1 MTMGTGTWTE
11 ELPEVAGTT
20 LQLVRGGA
28 GDPLLI
34 LHDEM
39 GHHGQVR
46 YHNELARDYSVHIP
60 SHPGFG
66 ATAGQEWIMNMR
78 DMAGWYLEA
87 LDDLDL
93 GPVNLMGFSLG
104 GWLAAEM
111 ASMSP
116 DQFRKLVLVAP
127 AGIRPPSGEIFDM
140 FLVVP
145 RDYIVAGFLDPGAVP
160 EFDDVCPEEP
170 SDELNEAW
178 AVAREEACRLSW
190 RPYMHNLAMPNLVH
204 RLKRVPTQIIWGRE
218 DNIVPVS
225 AGQVYHDSI
234 PGSQLEILD
243 GCGHR
248 PELEK
253 TDEFLNLVKGFL
265 AN

>member
-1 MTMGTGTWTE
+1 MTMGTVTWTE
-11 ELPEVAGTT
+11 ELPEVAGTK
-20 LQLVRGGA
+20 LQIVRGGA

-46 YHNELARDYSVHIP
+46 YQDELAQDYAVHIP

-66 ATAGQEWIMNMR
+66 GTEGQEWIMNMR

-116 DQFRKLVLVAP
+116 LTSFANWCLVAP

-170 SDELNEAW
+170 SD
-178 AVAREEACRLSW
+178 
-190 RPYMHNLAMPNLVH
+190 
-204 RLKRVPTQIIWGRE
+204 
-218 DNIVPVS
+218 
-225 AGQVYHDSI
+225 
-234 PGSQLEILD
+234 
-243 GCGHR
+243 
-248 PELEK
+248 
-253 TDEFLNLVKGFL
+253 
-265 AN
+265 

>member
-1 MTMGTGTWTE
+1 MATGTQTWTE
-11 ELPEVAGTT
+11 EFAEVAGTK
-20 LQLVRGGA
+20 LQLVRGGS
-28 GDPLLI
+28 GEPLVI

-46 YHNELARDYSVHIP
+46 YQNELAGDFAVQIP

-66 ATAGQEWIMNMR
+66 ATEGQEWIMNMR

-87 LDDLDL
+87 LDDLNL

-116 DQFRKLVLVAP
+116 DMVRKLVLVAP
-127 AGIRPPSGEIFDM
+127 AGIRPPAGEIFDM

-145 RDYIVAGFLDPGAVP
+145 RDYIVAGFLDPEATP
-160 EFDDVCPEEP
+160 EFGEVCPEEP
-170 SDELNEAW
+170 SAELNEAW

-190 RPYMHNLAMPNLVH
+190 RPYMHNLAMPHLVR

-234 PGSQLEILD
+234 PGSRLDILD

-253 TDEFLNLVKGFL
+253 TDEFLSLVKGFL